1 MYLTPLLNKLVT
13 HTSRLEQSD
22 LGPWQY
28 FWNPEGYGL
37 ENLGLPCTHLS
48 GVSKAVSKFYQV
60 AILGSCLV
68 KGKDSAKRH
77 SSLDKVLFSKGWLS
91 LK

>member
-22 LGPWQY
+22 LGPWQD

-37 ENLGLPCTHLS
+37 ENPGLPCTYLS
-48 GVSKAVSKFYQV
+48 QDIAVQIRHPGFPKLSASFTKLPFLVLVLSKERIQPRDTVV
-60 AILGSCLV
+60 
-68 KGKDSAKRH
+68 
-77 SSLDKVLFSKGWLS
+77 
-91 LK
+91 